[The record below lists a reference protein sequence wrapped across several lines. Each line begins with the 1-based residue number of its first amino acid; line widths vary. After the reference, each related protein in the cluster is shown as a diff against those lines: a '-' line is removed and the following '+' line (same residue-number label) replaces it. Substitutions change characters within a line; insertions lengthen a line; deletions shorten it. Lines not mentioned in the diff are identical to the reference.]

1 MGSTLAARMASPA
14 ARTGVYYAT
23 LFMTGA
29 VSNPFLP
36 IWLTE
41 KGIDPAQIGIINA
54 APIFAMI
61 AINLVVGRIADR
73 ASDWRTVIVVGSIAA
88 AIPPFF
94 LLVMDG
100 YLPIIIIWTLLIVP
114 FQAIAPVVDAAAYRM
129 ARRNNYDF
137 GAIRVWGTIGFVAMT
152 LIAGLVLDWHGAV
165 AFVPLLIAVS
175 LARAALSLQ
184 LPLFRG
190 GEEHVRPTYPID
202 APISPLVAVRMGELW
217 KPWFILTLI
226 GASFLHGSHMMQMGF
241 GALIWSEAGLP
252 GWVIGILWAVA
263 PTAEILAM
271 FYFERITRRF
281 AARHLILLGCVC
293 GAIRWWGFGLE
304 PNMWVLMALQ
314 TLHLATV
321 GLTFLG
327 ITNFIANWT
336 SEDIAA
342 EAQSFFVMIRQV
354 VTVITLVGFGYLA
367 GAFGAG
373 AYFVAA
379 LLAAIG
385 AVMVF
390 ASLML
395 MSPKVEKAELKG
407 VFR

>member
-1 MGSTLAARMASPA
+1 MGSTLAARMGSPA
-14 ARTGVYYAT
+14 ARAGIFYSS
-23 LFMTGA
+23 LFLTGA

-41 KGIDPAQIGIINA
+41 KGISPEQIGIINA

-73 ASDWRTVIVVGSIAA
+73 ASDWRTVIVVGSIMAA
-88 AIPPFF
+88 VPPFF

-100 YLPIIIIWTLLIVP
+100 YLPILIIWTLLIVP

-137 GAIRVWGTIGFVAMT
+137 GAIRVWGTIGFVVMT
-152 LIAGLVLDWHGAV
+152 LAAGLVLDWHGAV

-175 LARAALSLQ
+175 VARAALSLQ

-190 GEEHVRPTYPID
+190 GEEHLRPTYPID

-217 KPWFILTLI
+217 KPWFILTLV

-281 AARHLILLGCVC
+281 AARHLILLGCIC
-293 GAIRWWGFGLE
+293 GAVRWWGFGLE
-304 PNMWVLMALQ
+304 PNMWVLMGLQ

-354 VTVITLVGFGYLA
+354 ITVITLIGFGYLA
-367 GAFGAG
+367 AAFGAG

-379 LLAAIG
+379 LLAGLG

>member
-1 MGSTLAARMASPA
+1 MGPSLPARLASPA
-14 ARTGVYYAT
+14 ARTGIYYAS

-41 KGIDPAQIGIINA
+41 RGVAPQEIGFINA

-73 ASDWRTVIVVGSIAA
+73 ASDWRTVIVAGSIFA

-94 LLVMDG
+94 LLLTDG
-100 YLPIIIIWTLLIVP
+100 YLPILIIWTLLIVP
-114 FQAIAPVVDAAAYRM
+114 FQAVAPVVDAAAYRM
-129 ARRNNYDF
+129 ARRNGYDF
-137 GAIRVWGTIGFVAMT
+137 GAIRVWGTIGFVIMT
-152 LIAGLVLDWHGAV
+152 LAAGLVLDLQGAV

-190 GEEHVRPTYPID
+190 QDDHHRPTYPID

-226 GASFLHGSHMMQMGF
+226 GASLLHGSHMMQMGF
-241 GALIWSEAGLP
+241 GALIWAEAGLP

-293 GAIRWWGFGLE
+293 GVIRWWGFGLE
-304 PNMWVLMALQ
+304 PDVWVLIALQ

-354 VTVITLVGFGYLA
+354 VTVIALVGFGYLA

-379 LLAAIG
+379 LFSGLG

-390 ASLML
+390 ASLAL

>member
-1 MGSTLAARMASPA
+1 MGSTLAARMGSPA
-14 ARTGVYYAT
+14 TRAGIFYSS
-23 LFMTGA
+23 LFLTGA

-41 KGIDPAQIGIINA
+41 KGISPEQIGIINA

-73 ASDWRTVIVVGSIAA
+73 ASDWRTVIVVGSIMAA
-88 AIPPFF
+88 VPPFF

-100 YLPIIIIWTLLIVP
+100 YLPILIIWTLLIVP

-137 GAIRVWGTIGFVAMT
+137 GAIRVWGTIGFVVMT
-152 LIAGLVLDWHGAV
+152 LVAGLVLDWQGAV

-175 LARAALSLQ
+175 VARAALSLQ

-190 GEEHVRPTYPID
+190 GEDHFRPTYPID

-217 KPWFILTLI
+217 KPWFILTLV

-281 AARHLILLGCVC
+281 AARHLILLGCLC

-304 PNMWVLMALQ
+304 PNMWVLMGLQ

-354 VTVITLVGFGYLA
+354 ITVITLVGFGYLA
-367 GAFGAG
+367 AAFGAG

-379 LLAAIG
+379 LLAALG

>member
-1 MGSTLAARMASPA
+1 MGSTLAARMGSPA
-14 ARTGVYYAT
+14 TRAGIFYSS
-23 LFMTGA
+23 LFLTGA

-41 KGIDPAQIGIINA
+41 KGISPEQIGIINA

-73 ASDWRTVIVVGSIAA
+73 ASDWRTVIVVGSIMAA
-88 AIPPFF
+88 VPPFF

-100 YLPIIIIWTLLIVP
+100 YLPILIIWTLLIVP

-137 GAIRVWGTIGFVAMT
+137 GAIRVWGTIGFVVMT
-152 LIAGLVLDWHGAV
+152 LVAGLVLDWQGAV

-175 LARAALSLQ
+175 VARAALSLQ

-190 GEEHVRPTYPID
+190 GEDHFRPTYPID

-217 KPWFILTLI
+217 KPWFILTLV

-281 AARHLILLGCVC
+281 AARHLILLGCIC
-293 GAIRWWGFGLE
+293 GAVRWWGFGLE
-304 PNMWVLMALQ
+304 PNMWVLMGLQ

-342 EAQSFFVMIRQV
+342 EAQSFAFVLQQAMSV
-354 VTVITLVGFGYLA
+354 VTLMTFGWLIAQFGVASFFAAA
-367 GAFGAG
+367 GLG
-373 AYFVAA
+373 VAA
-379 LLAAIG
+379 L
-385 AVMVF
+385 VCVVV
-390 ASLML
+390 SLRL
-395 MSPKVEKAELKG
+395 MPAK
-407 VFR
+407 